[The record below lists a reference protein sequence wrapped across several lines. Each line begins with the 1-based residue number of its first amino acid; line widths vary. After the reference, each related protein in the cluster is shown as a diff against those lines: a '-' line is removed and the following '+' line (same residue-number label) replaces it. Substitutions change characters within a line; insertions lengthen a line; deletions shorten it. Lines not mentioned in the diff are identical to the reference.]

1 MSRRALAMRSGRRIN
16 YRSMPSKLAELT
28 RRELREADQKLT
40 PEERLE
46 AYFEHCQLLTELYD
60 AGQKLRDAER
70 LKDPPQ

>member
-1 MSRRALAMRSGRRIN
+1 
-16 YRSMPSKLAELT
+16 MPSKLAELA

-46 AYFEHCQLLTELYD
+46 AYLEQCQLLVELYD